1 MHRDTTPEQVA
12 MLPFL
17 ARWLALSTLAGAL
30 IGCASALFLWAL
42 EWATEQQT
50 SHAFLLALLPVAG
63 FVVGWVYHR
72 VGKDVEGGNNL
83 LIDEIH
89 DPRKL
94 VPKRMAVLVFAG
106 TIVTHLFGGSAGREG
121 TAVQMGGTIADQLS
135 HRLGLG
141 KEDRRILMMAGI
153 SAGFASVFGTPLA
166 GAIFGLEVLAIGK
179 LRYDALLPC
188 MLAAVIAD
196 QVTLRLGIHHALYVA
211 PVVLPLNWLGVL
223 STLLAGICFGLVGML
238 FANGTHALSAWFK
251 RVIRYPPL
259 RLFVGGVIVAAA
271 AYALN
276 AREFLGLGIPTI
288 QASLLHPLPAYDFAG
303 KFAFTT
309 VTLASGFK
317 GGEVTPLFFIGS
329 TLGNAL
335 GYVLPMPFPLLAAL
349 GFVAVFAGAANTP
362 IASTIMA
369 VELFGSPIGT
379 YAGIACVVAYLFSGH
394 SSIYRAQRVGQ
405 AKHRH
410 WPEGIRLAD
419 IPALRRAE
427 REAKAAPDTQP
438 LTRDQA

>member
-1 MHRDTTPEQVA
+1 MTRVNVPEQVA

-17 ARWLALSTLAGAL
+17 GRWLALSAMAGGL
-30 IGCASALFLWAL
+30 IGCASALFLWSL
-42 EWATEQQT
+42 EWATEQQNT
-50 SHAFLLALLPVAG
+50 HTFLLALLPIAG
-63 FVVGWVYHR
+63 LLVGWVYHR

-94 VPKRMAVLVFAG
+94 VPKRMAILVFAG
-106 TIVTHLFGGSAGREG
+106 TIITHLFGGSAGREG

-135 HRLGLG
+135 HRLGLSR
-141 KEDRRILMMAGI
+141 EDRRILMMAGI

-188 MLAAVIAD
+188 MLSAAIAD
-196 QVTLRLGIHHALYVA
+196 QVTLRLGIHHALYAA
-211 PVVLPLNWLGVL
+211 PTVPGMSLPGML
-223 STLLAGICFGLVGML
+223 STMAAGICFGIVGML
-238 FANGTHALSAWFK
+238 FANATHALSAMFK
-251 RVIRYPPL
+251 RTIAYPPM
-259 RLFVGGVIVAAA
+259 RLFVGGCIVAAA
-271 AYALN
+271 GYALGC
-276 AREFLGLGIPTI
+276 RQYLGLGIPTI
-288 QASLLHPLPAYDFAG
+288 QAAFLHPLPAYDFGG

-317 GGEVTPLFFIGS
+317 GGEVTPLFYIGA

-335 GYVLPMPFPLLAAL
+335 GYVLPLPFPLLAGL

-369 VELFGSPIGT
+369 VELFGSSIGT
-379 YAGIACVVAYLFSGH
+379 YAGVACVVAYLFSGH
-394 SSIYRAQRVGQ
+394 TSIYRAQRVGH
-405 AKHRH
+405 AKHVP
-410 WPEGIRLAD
+410 WPEGTRLAD
-419 IPALRRAE
+419 IPALRRN
-427 REAKAAPDTQP
+427 RQAASTAATPEQRP
-438 LTRDQA
+438 

>member
-1 MHRDTTPEQVA
+1 MHRITVPEQVA

-17 ARWLALSTLAGAL
+17 GRWLALSALTGGL
-30 IGCASALFLWAL
+30 IGCASALFLWSL
-42 EWATEQQT
+42 EWATQQQT
-50 SHAFLLALLPVAG
+50 SHPFLLALLPIAG
-63 FVVGWVYHR
+63 LIVGWVYHR
-72 VGKDVEGGNNL
+72 VGKEVEGGNNL

-89 DPRKL
+89 DPKKL
-94 VPKRMAVLVFAG
+94 VPKRMAILVFAG

-135 HRLGLG
+135 HRFGLA

-188 MLAAVIAD
+188 MLSAAIAD
-196 QVTLRLGIHHALYVA
+196 QVTLRLGIHHALYAV
-211 PVVLPLNWLGVL
+211 PVVPAMSWQGVL
-223 STLLAGICFGLVGML
+223 SAIAAGICFGVVGML
-238 FANGTHALSAWFK
+238 FANATHALSALFK
-251 RVIRYPPL
+251 RAIHYPPL
-259 RLFVGGVIVAAA
+259 RLFVGGAIVAAA
-271 AYALN
+271 AYALGT
-276 AREFLGLGIPTI
+276 RQYLGLGIPTI
-288 QASLLHPLPAYDFAG
+288 QASLLQPLPVYDFAG

-309 VTLASGFK
+309 MTLASGFK
-317 GGEVTPLFFIGS
+317 GGEVTPLFYIGA

-335 GYVLPMPFPLLAAL
+335 GYLLPLPFPLLAGL

-369 VELFGSPIGT
+369 MELFGSQIGA
-379 YAGIACVVAYLFSGH
+379 YAGVACVVAYLFSGH
-394 SSIYRAQRVGQ
+394 TGIYRAQRVGH

-419 IPALRRAE
+419 IPALRRTQRPTNAVSH
-427 REAKAAPDTQP
+427 AQP
-438 LTRDQA
+438 LPRDHQ